1 MTDTDEV
8 LLFLERAKARV
19 EGGGAEPTPGADAV
33 RYTRDRLAEALPH
46 VHGGAELPTDA
57 RLRPVKAAVLGTMRP
72 VTSHQA
78 PFNKAVLQAIDG
90 AAAAIEGLA
99 HAVDR
104 QEQHASRVQAGV
116 ATTELTVD
124 DLVDDVRELRAQVA
138 ELTAAVE
145 SLRAQVQQDR
155 S

>member
-8 LLFLERAKARV
+8 LLFLHRAKARV
-19 EGGGAEPTPGADAV
+19 EGGAADPTPGADAV
-33 RYTRDRLAEALPH
+33 RYTRDRLSEALPH
-46 VHGGAELPTDA
+46 MDAGSEIPADA
-57 RLRPVKAAVLGTMRP
+57 RLKPVKQAVLGAMRP

-104 QEQHASRVQAGV
+104 NEQHANRLQVGV

-124 DLVDDVRELRAQVA
+124 DLVDEVRDLRSQVA
-138 ELTAAVE
+138 ELAEQVAA
-145 SLRAQVQQDR
+145 LRAAAEG
-155 S
+155 

>member
-8 LLFLERAKARV
+8 LVFLERAKARV
-19 EGGGAEPTPGADAV
+19 EGGAADFTPGSDAV

-46 VHGGAELPTDA
+46 AHAGAEVPDDA
-57 RLRPVKAAVLGTMRP
+57 RLKPVKQAVLEAMRP

-78 PFNKAVLQAIDG
+78 PFNTAVLQAIDG

-99 HAVDR
+99 HQVDR
-104 QEQHASRVQAGV
+104 QEQHANRLQAGV

-124 DLVDDVRELRAQVA
+124 DLVDDVRALRAQVA
-138 ELTAAVE
+138 DLADQVAALQAAVG
-145 SLRAQVQQDR
+145 SPGA
-155 S
+155 